1 MRFINTI
8 LSFIAVLVLSTC
20 GWWRQGPTEPKRIKE
35 FNEAGWDSF
44 QKGNFAAALEE
55 FLDGLELDPDSTNV
69 SGHVGKGWCLLLLGS
84 EDSTAIIAALEVGNT
99 STEWD
104 TAAWCGL
111 AAARLNQELYAA
123 ADSLAGL
130 VLAADSEYV
139 FIKFASGEEI
149 NWCDL
154 LIIQAEA
161 RFITA
166 LYPLAWRA
174 IQPLLADTPTLEVG
188 LPNGTLDPTDPGTW
202 IVDGITFALY
212 ELALAEVIHILAEK
226 YLLE

>member
-161 RFITA
+161 RFITT
-166 LYPLAWRA
+166 LYPLAWQA
-174 IQPLLADTPTLEVG
+174 IQLLLAETDSPVN
-188 LPNGTLDPTDPGTW
+188 LPNGDLNPADSSTWRVNGT
-202 IVDGITFALY
+202 TFALY
-212 ELALAEVIHILAEK
+212 EAALAEVIHILAEK
-226 YLLE
+226 YRLE